1 MIGAILDK
9 QEFQMRP
16 TRSMLFVPGH
26 RQGWAE
32 KAVAAGAD
40 AVILDLEDSV
50 PQDMKSE
57 TRHMVAETIT
67 SLRKDNPDLGIYVRL
82 NAMET
87 GMTGDDLEAVA
98 INGCDGFL
106 PPKTYGAREIV
117 QVEALVDHYE
127 RRNNVPAGTLEFV
140 LSLETAQAYSEC
152 EAMLAA
158 SPRCATLFAGT
169 ARDADVSRSIG
180 FEFTPAGDETLYL
193 RSRAV
198 LAVRAAGKD
207 FPIVGLWQDLQDD
220 EGAWNFAR
228 SNKRLGFRGM
238 VSIHPKHVAIAN
250 EVFMPT
256 TGEVAFYQGMIDA
269 FENGLKQG
277 VAAVAY
283 EGMHIDLAHVKTAK
297 EVIALYETLKNK

>member
-1 MIGAILDK
+1 
-9 QEFQMRP
+9 MRP
-16 TRSMLFVPGH
+16 ARSLLFVPGH
-26 RQGWAE
+26 RQGWAD

-50 PQDMKSE
+50 PQDMKAE
-57 TRHMVAETIT
+57 ARRMVAETIAT
-67 SLRKDNPDLGIYVRL
+67 LAKAHPKVGVYVRL
-82 NAMET
+82 NALET
-87 GMTGDDLEAVA
+87 GMTGDDLEVVAVP
-98 INGCDGFL
+98 GCHGVL
-106 PPKTYGAREIV
+106 PPKTYGSRDIV
-117 QVEALVDHYE
+117 QLEGLVDHFE
-127 RRNNVPAGTLEFV
+127 RRNGVAPGTLEFI
-140 LSLETAQAYSEC
+140 LSLETAQAYAQC

-180 FEFTPAGDETLYL
+180 FQFTPEGLETLYL

-207 FPIVGLWQDLQDD
+207 FPIVGLWQDLKDD
-220 EGAWNFAR
+220 EGAWAFAR
-228 SNKRLGFRGM
+228 QNKQLGFRGL

-250 EVFMPT
+250 KVFMPT
-256 TGEVAFYQGMIDA
+256 EGEVAFYRGMIDA
-269 FENGLKQG
+269 FEAGLKAG

-297 EVIALYETLKNK
+297 EVIAMHEMLKNR